1 MAFYFRI
8 LQSYLYCLYKI
19 IHIYSTANK
28 KYICTRCL
36 SYFNY
41 ERTIRNHLPCC
52 PNKVKSGNAIDQ
64 LRQSGGYWKEQRR
77 RRLEWLLRHSVKI
90 KDELEEIEQSKSE
103 KLDTLAQDVTE
114 MPKEQNK

>member
-8 LQSYLYCLYKI
+8 YNHIDIVYINLYNFN
-19 IHIYSTANK
+19 STDNK

-41 ERTIRNHLPCC
+41 ERTIRNHLPLC
-52 PNKVKSGNAIDQ
+52 PNKVTSGNAIDQ

-77 RRLEWLLRHSVKI
+77 RRLEGFLRHSVKI
-90 KDELEEIEQSKSE
+90 KDELKQMEQIEIE
-103 KLDTLAQDVTE
+103 KLDPIGQEVTGKPIE
-114 MPKEQNK
+114 